1 MKHTPYSI
9 HAARCT
15 MKSTPEANFPLPP
28 PPWRDK
34 KRKKEKETPLL
45 SYSGLVQRRPGPAFF
60 SAVRPP
66 SSFSFFSHSSSFF
79 SLVLLLVAI
88 STSYFTFSPL
98 SHFVVIPPSSLSLQG
113 RSSLYFRFFWRY
125 PPRFFKKIP
134 FLFRSSTASLSYD
147 FLITLFFFLI
157 SLYNVL

>member
-15 MKSTPEANFPLPP
+15 MESTPEANFPLPP
-28 PPWRDK
+28 L
-34 KRKKEKETPLL
+34 KRQKKEKRKRNAAPFLFGT
-45 SYSGLVQRRPGPAFF
+45 GPAPPWPCFFF

-66 SSFSFFSHSSSFF
+66 SPFSFFSPSSSFF
-79 SLVLLLVAI
+79 SLLLLLLLVAI
-88 STSYFTFSPL
+88 YTSYFTFSSL

-147 FLITLFFFLI
+147 FLITVFLI